1 MIKYLVKSVHTWRVP
16 TVEDVETLHQELLDD
31 GRFQVTTYGY
41 KTKQIK
47 AKGEVIEEYQVV
59 TATLAFNEEKDPD
72 TFVDVKYEV
81 G

>member
-47 AKGEVIEEYQVV
+47 AKGEVI
-59 TATLAFNEEKDPD
+59 
-72 TFVDVKYEV
+72 
-81 G
+81 

>member
-59 TATLAFNEEKDPD
+59 TAKRVFNEEKDPEYKVD
-72 TFVDVKYEV
+72 ITFEVK
-81 G
+81 